1 VAPVVIVV
9 AIGIASTAFLAAIL
23 VGMIRTLTVL
33 SKSLARFREDVQ
45 PLLED
50 VRKETERSQEVLER
64 ISARQVGAGPGDR
77 IRR

>member
-1 VAPVVIVV
+1 VVPVVIVV
-9 AIGIASTAFLAAIL
+9 ALGIASTAFLAAIL

-64 ISARQVGAGPGDR
+64 ISSREVGPRPGDR